1 MAAVKPE
8 RRKPSCHLT
17 NYGDSL
23 IFMRV
28 LASLALL
35 TGLATTHSLF
45 AQTKITTVE
54 GITEYRLNN
63 GMDVLMFPDS
73 SKPTVTVNVTYM
85 VGSRHEG
92 SGETGMA
99 HLLEHMLF
107 KGTPTR
113 GDIKTELKKYGA
125 EYNGST
131 YYDRTNYFE
140 TLAATDENL
149 HYVLQMEADRMVN
162 SKVSRQD
169 LDSEMT
175 VVRNEFESGENSPER
190 ILFERVLSTAY
201 LWHSYG
207 RSPIGSRSDIEHVP
221 IERLQAF
228 YRNYYQ
234 PDNAM
239 LVVAGKFDPAKT
251 LAWIQES
258 FGAISK
264 PTRKLMPTY
273 TEEPTQD
280 GEREVTL
287 RRVGDS
293 QEVMAAYHTPSAV
306 HPDTEALD
314 VLVAILSEAP
324 SGRLYK
330 ALVDSKKATSV
341 SGDTLELREPGML
354 ILSAHLRKDGN
365 LADAEQTLLNVVDGI
380 IKEPPSKEEVDRAK
394 TRLLKEVE
402 LTLNSST
409 DVGIALSETA
419 SAGDWRLLY
428 LGRDRLEKVTQED
441 VARVAKLYL
450 KSSNRTIGR
459 YLPEAAPDRTVIP
472 ATPEVASLLT
482 DYKGKADMAQ
492 GEDFDPS
499 PANIDARTVRVTL
512 PNGMKLALLSKK
524 TRGGTVNASLILHF
538 GDEKAVFGK
547 GTAAQMAG
555 SMLMRGTVK
564 HNRQQIQDEF
574 DKLKAR
580 VGVSG
585 SSTGA
590 DASISTLRA
599 SFGGALRLAA
609 EVLQQP
615 AFPETELELIRQ
627 SSLSRV
633 EQGRS
638 DPQQIAVTELNRHLF
653 AAYPK
658 GDPRYVATVDENI
671 DNLKAV
677 TLADVK
683 KFYSDFYGASNAELA
698 VVGDFDVQEVQKLAT
713 ELFGD
718 WKSPA
723 PYADV
728 TRSWKKL
735 DQVNKFYEAP
745 DKANAFF
752 IAGSLLN
759 LDQNDP
765 DYPTLIFIS
774 RLFGGDTDSRLFRR
788 IRDKDG
794 LSYGVGS
801 VLRAGVKEHVGQF
814 MVYAIANPENTP
826 KVEAAF
832 KDELGKLLS
841 PGVDQA
847 EVDQIKKAWRQEQQ
861 VARSQ
866 DESLVGL
873 LARNARFGWTM
884 QREADE
890 DKAIAS
896 LTPAQVNAASKKWL
910 DPAAVSIFKAGDF
923 KKAGVTK

>member
-1 MAAVKPE
+1 
-8 RRKPSCHLT
+8 
-17 NYGDSL
+17 
-23 IFMRV
+23 MRV

-35 TGLATTHSLF
+35 TGLVTTTSVF
-45 AQTKITTVE
+45 AQTKITSVE

-63 GMDVLMFPDS
+63 GLDVLLFPDS

-107 KGTPTR
+107 KGTTTR

-125 EYNGST
+125 DYNGST
-131 YYDRTNYFE
+131 SWDRTNYFE
-140 TLAATDENL
+140 VLAATDENL
-149 HYVLQMEADRMVN
+149 HYAIQMEADRMVN

-190 ILFERVLSTAY
+190 VLFERVLSTAY
-201 LWHSYG
+201 LWHGYG

-228 YRNYYQ
+228 YHKYYQ

-258 FGAISK
+258 FGAIPK
-264 PTRKLMPTY
+264 PTRKLEPTY

-293 QEVMAAYHTPSAV
+293 QEVVAAYHTPSAI

-314 VLVAILSEAP
+314 VLTAILSEAP

-330 ALVDSKKATSV
+330 ALVDSKKATRV
-341 SGDTLELREPGML
+341 EGETMELKEPGML
-354 ILSAHLRKDGN
+354 IFTADLRKDGN
-365 LADAEQTLLNVVDGI
+365 LADVEKVLLDTIDGI

-394 TRLLKEVE
+394 TRLMKEIE
-402 LTLNSST
+402 LELNSSNQ
-409 DVGIALSETA
+409 VGIALSESA
-419 SAGDWRLLY
+419 SAGDWRMLFM
-428 LGRDRLEKVTQED
+428 GRDRLEKVTPED

-450 KSSNRTIGR
+450 KSSNRTMGR
-459 YLPEAAPDRTVIP
+459 FLPEAKPDRTEIP
-472 ATPEVASLLT
+472 ATPEVASLLK
-482 DYKGKADMAQ
+482 DYKGKAAIEE
-492 GEDFDPS
+492 GENFDPS

-524 TRGGTVNASLILHF
+524 TRGGTVNAALTLHF

-547 GTAAQMAG
+547 GTVASMAG
-555 SMLMRGTVK
+555 AMLMRGTTK

-585 SSTGA
+585 SATGA
-590 DASISTLRA
+590 DASISTIRA
-599 SFGGALRLAA
+599 SFPDALRLAA
-609 EVLQQP
+609 EVMRQP
-615 AFPETELELIRQ
+615 AFPESELELIRQ

-638 DPQQIAVTELNRHLF
+638 EPQQMALTEMNRHLF
-653 AAYPK
+653 AQYSK
-658 GDPRYVATVDENI
+658 GDTRYVPTVDESI
-671 DNLKAV
+671 ENLKAV
-677 TLADVK
+677 NLADVK

-698 VVGDFDVQEVQKLAT
+698 VVGDFDVAEVQKLAT
-713 ELFGD
+713 ELFGN
-718 WKSPA
+718 WKSTA
-723 PYADV
+723 PFTDV
-728 TRSWKKL
+728 TRTYAKIAPV
-735 DQVNKFYEAP
+735 DKFYEAP
-745 DKANAFF
+745 DKANAVFV
-752 IAGSLLN
+752 AGSLLN
-759 LDQNDP
+759 VDQNDP
-765 DYPTLIFIS
+765 DYPALIFIS

-794 LSYGVGS
+794 LSYGVQS
-801 VLRAGVKEHVGQF
+801 VIRAGVKEHLGQF
-814 MVYAIANPENTP
+814 IVLAIANPENTP
-826 KVEAAF
+826 KVEVAF
-832 KDELGKLLS
+832 KDELAKLLN

-847 EVDQIKKAWRQEQQ
+847 EVDAIQKAWRQEQQ
-861 VARSQ
+861 IARSS
-866 DESLVGL
+866 DASLVGL
-873 LARNARFGWTM
+873 LARNARYGWTM
-884 QREADE
+884 EREADE
-890 DKAIAS
+890 DKAIAA
-896 LTPAQVNAASKKWL
+896 LTPAQVNAVSKKWL
-910 DPAAVSIFKAGDF
+910 DPSAVSIFKAGDF

>member
-1 MAAVKPE
+1 
-8 RRKPSCHLT
+8 
-17 NYGDSL
+17 
-23 IFMRV
+23 MRV
-28 LASLALL
+28 IASLALI
-35 TGLATTHSLF
+35 TGLATTQLAL
-45 AQTKITTVE
+45 AQTKITSVE
-54 GITEYRLNN
+54 GITEYRLDN
-63 GMDVLMFPDS
+63 GMTVLLFPDS

-107 KGTPTR
+107 KGTTTR

-125 EYNGST
+125 DFNGST
-131 YYDRTNYFE
+131 SWDRTNYFE
-140 TLAATDENL
+140 ILAATDENL
-149 HYVLQMEADRMVN
+149 HYALQLEADRMVN
-162 SKVSRQD
+162 SRVSRQD

-190 ILFERVLSTAY
+190 VLFERVLSTAY

-228 YRNYYQ
+228 YHNYYQ

-251 LAWIQES
+251 LTWVQEA
-258 FGAISK
+258 FGAIPK

-280 GEREVTL
+280 GEREVVL

-293 QEVMAAYHTPSAV
+293 QQVIAAYHTPSAV

-314 VLVAILSEAP
+314 VLTAILSEAP

-330 ALVDSKKATSV
+330 ALVDSKKATRVEGESM
-341 SGDTLELREPGML
+341 ELKEPGL
-354 ILSAHLRKDGN
+354 LFFTADLRKDGN
-365 LADAEQTLLNVVDGI
+365 EADVEKVLLSVIDGI

-394 TRLLKEVE
+394 TRLLKNVE
-402 LTLNSST
+402 LELNSST
-409 DVGIALSETA
+409 GVGIALSESA
-419 SAGDWRLLY
+419 SAGDWRLLF
-428 LGRDRLEKVTQED
+428 LGRDRLEKVTPED

-459 YLPEAAPDRTVIP
+459 FLPEATPDRTEVP
-472 ATPEVASLLT
+472 ATPEVASLLK
-482 DYKGKADMAQ
+482 DYKGKAPIEQ
-492 GEDFDPS
+492 GEDFDPT

-524 TRGGTVNASLILHF
+524 TRGGTVNATLSLHF
-538 GDEKAVFGK
+538 GDEKSVFGK
-547 GTAAQMAG
+547 STVAQMAG
-555 SMLMRGTVK
+555 AMLMRGTAK

-574 DKLKAR
+574 DRLKAR
-580 VGVSG
+580 VGVNG
-585 SSTGA
+585 SATGA

-599 SFGGALRLAA
+599 TFPDALRLAA
-609 EVLQQP
+609 EVMRQP
-615 AFPETELELIRQ
+615 AFPDSELELIRQ

-638 DPQQIAVTELNRHLF
+638 EPQQIAMTELNRHLY

-658 GDPRYVATVDENI
+658 GDPRHAATVDENI
-671 DNLKAV
+671 EELKAV

-683 KFYSDFYGASNAELA
+683 KFYSDFYGASHAELA
-698 VVGDFDVQEVQKLAT
+698 VVGDFDAAEVQKLAT

-718 WKSPA
+718 WKTSSPF
-723 PYADV
+723 ADV
-728 TRSWKKL
+728 TRTWKKL
-735 DQVNKFYEAP
+735 DSVDKFYEAP

-752 IAGSLLN
+752 AAGSLLDLN
-759 LDQNDP
+759 QDDK
-765 DYPTLIFIS
+765 DYPTLLFIS

-788 IRDKDG
+788 IRDKEG
-794 LSYGVGS
+794 LSYGVQS
-801 VLRAGVKEHVGQF
+801 IIRAGVKEHVGQF
-814 MVYAIANPENTP
+814 MVVAIANPENTP

-832 KDELGKLLS
+832 KDELTQLLTK
-841 PGVDQA
+841 GVDQA
-847 EVDQIKKAWRQEQQ
+847 EVDTIKKAWRQEQQ
-861 VARSQ
+861 ITRSS
-866 DESLVGL
+866 DNSLVGL

-884 QREADE
+884 QREADQ
-890 DKAIAS
+890 DAAIAG
-896 LTPAQVNAASKKWL
+896 LTPAQVNAAAKKWI